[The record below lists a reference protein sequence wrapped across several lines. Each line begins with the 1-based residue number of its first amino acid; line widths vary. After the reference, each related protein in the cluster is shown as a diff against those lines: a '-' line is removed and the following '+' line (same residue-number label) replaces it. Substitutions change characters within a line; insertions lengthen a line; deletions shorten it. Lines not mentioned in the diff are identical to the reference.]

1 MSNRRGNKKK
11 RDNHG
16 TDESWLLPYS
26 DMLTLLLALFIVLFA
41 MSEVDVKKFKEL
53 AQIFE
58 TEFAEGGGIFDESS
72 SVVPDDVPMKEE
84 DDKDE
89 DEDTDDAKALEE
101 YQQLKKMQEE
111 MEGYIE
117 ENSLADTLGTALTAE
132 GLLVTVRTDITF
144 DSGSSTVK
152 SEGEDIAEEI
162 AAMLDTD
169 PPHEIVVNGH
179 ADDRPV
185 NNDEYPSNWELSSMR
200 AIQFMYLLMEDSSI
214 GPKWFSARG
223 YGEYQPIVEN
233 TSEHNR
239 AINRR
244 VEVLIHPNY
253 DIEEEV
259 EVESEEDGDKSEDE

>member
-1 MSNRRGNKKK
+1 
-11 RDNHG
+11 
-16 TDESWLLPYS
+16 
-26 DMLTLLLALFIVLFA
+26 
-41 MSEVDVKKFKEL
+41 
-53 AQIFE
+53 
-58 TEFAEGGGIFDESS
+58 
-72 SVVPDDVPMKEE
+72 
-84 DDKDE
+84 
-89 DEDTDDAKALEE
+89 
-101 YQQLKKMQEE
+101 
-111 MEGYIE
+111 
-117 ENSLADTLGTALTAE
+117 
-132 GLLVTVRTDITF
+132 LLVTVRTDITF

-152 SEGEDIAEEI
+152 SEGEDIAKEI

-223 YGEYQPIVEN
+223 YGEYQPIVKSEGEDIAKEIAAMLDTDPPHEIVVNGHADDRPVNNDEYPSNWELSSMRAIQFMYLLMEDSSIGPKWFSARGYGEYQPIVKN

-259 EVESEEDGDKSEDE
+259 EVESEEDDDKSEDE

>member
-26 DMLTLLLALFIVLFA
+26 DMLTLLLALFIVLVA

-72 SVVPDDVPMKEE
+72 SVGPDDVPLIEEDAEEE
-84 DDKDE
+84 DDNDE

-152 SEGEDIAEEI
+152 SEGEDIAKEI
-162 AAMLDTD
+162 AAM
-169 PPHEIVVNGH
+169 
-179 ADDRPV
+179 
-185 NNDEYPSNWELSSMR
+185 
-200 AIQFMYLLMEDSSI
+200 
-214 GPKWFSARG
+214 
-223 YGEYQPIVEN
+223 
-233 TSEHNR
+233 
-239 AINRR
+239 
-244 VEVLIHPNY
+244 
-253 DIEEEV
+253 
-259 EVESEEDGDKSEDE
+259 

>member
-1 MSNRRGNKKK
+1 K

-58 TEFAEGGGIFDESS
+58 TEFAEGGGILDERS
-72 SVVPDDVPMKEE
+72 SVVTDDVPMQEE
-84 DDKDE
+84 HDKDE
-89 DEDTDDAKALEE
+89 EKDIEE
-101 YQQLKKMQEE
+101 YQKLKKMQEE

-152 SEGEDIAEEI
+152 SEGEDIAKEI

-169 PPHEIVVNGH
+169 PPHEIVV
-179 ADDRPV
+179 
-185 NNDEYPSNWELSSMR
+185 
-200 AIQFMYLLMEDSSI
+200 
-214 GPKWFSARG
+214 
-223 YGEYQPIVEN
+223 
-233 TSEHNR
+233 
-239 AINRR
+239 
-244 VEVLIHPNY
+244 
-253 DIEEEV
+253 
-259 EVESEEDGDKSEDE
+259 

>member
-1 MSNRRGNKKK
+1 EGIRNRNVTGVQ
-11 RDNHG
+11 
-16 TDESWLLPYS
+16 TCVLPN
-26 DMLTLLLALFIVLFA
+26 L
-41 MSEVDVKKFKEL
+41 DVKKFKEL

-84 DDKDE
+84 DDK

-152 SEGEDIAEEI
+152 SEGEDIA
-162 AAMLDTD
+162 
-169 PPHEIVVNGH
+169 
-179 ADDRPV
+179 
-185 NNDEYPSNWELSSMR
+185 
-200 AIQFMYLLMEDSSI
+200 
-214 GPKWFSARG
+214 K
-223 YGEYQPIVEN
+223 
-233 TSEHNR
+233 
-239 AINRR
+239 
-244 VEVLIHPNY
+244 
-253 DIEEEV
+253 
-259 EVESEEDGDKSEDE
+259 